1 MNTLLEVK
9 GHEKHYEHLLEA
21 HGLVK
26 RYGNR
31 LAVDGIDLVVAPGE
45 VVAIIGPNG
54 AGKSTTL
61 EMILGLRTPD
71 SGEVVFWCDHPRR
84 QVGVQLQTTPF
95 LRGLTVAENLT
106 LVAHFYGVRLTRQE
120 VTALLERCGLAEAAR
135 KEAARLSSGQQKR
148 LAIALALVHQPHLI
162 FLDEPTAA
170 LDPRA
175 RREIRELVRT
185 LASNGTAIVFTS
197 HDMEEVGKL
206 AHRLVL
212 IVSGHV
218 RAEGT
223 PADLLARSGAGSLE
237 DLYLNLTQEE
247 E

>member
-9 GHEKHYEHLLEA
+9 SHEKHHEHLLEA
-21 HGLVK
+21 HGPVK

-31 LAVDGIDLVVAPGE
+31 LAVDGIDLRVAPGE
-45 VVAIIGPNG
+45 VVAIVGPNG

-71 SGEVVFWCDHPRR
+71 SGEVTFWSSQPYRSI
-84 QVGVQLQTTPF
+84 GVQLQTTPF
-95 LRGLTVAENLT
+95 FRGLTVAENLT
-106 LVAHFYGVRLTRQE
+106 LFAHFYGVQLTRQH
-120 VTALLERCGLAEAAR
+120 VSDLLTRCGLAEAAHT
-135 KEAARLSSGQQKR
+135 EAIKLSGGQQKR
-148 LAIALALVHQPHLI
+148 LAIALTLVHQPHLI

-185 LASNGTAIVFTS
+185 LATNGTAIVFTS

-206 AHRLVL
+206 ADRLVL

-223 PADLLARSGAGSLE
+223 PADLLARSGTSSLE
-237 DLYLNLTQEE
+237 DLYLNFTQEE

>member
-1 MNTLLEVK
+1 MNNLLEAQS
-9 GHEKHYEHLLEA
+9 HESHLLEA

-71 SGEVVFWCDHPRR
+71 SGKVAFWCDHPHR
-84 QVGVQLQTTPF
+84 QIGVQLQTTPF
-95 LRGLTVAENLT
+95 FRGLTVAENLT
-106 LVAHFYGVRLTRQE
+106 LFAHFYGVRINRQQ
-120 VTALLERCGLAEAAR
+120 VNTLLARCGLAEAAR
-135 KEAARLSSGQQKR
+135 TEAARLSGGQQKR
-148 LAIALALVHQPHLI
+148 LAIALTLVHQPRLI

-185 LASNGTAIVFTS
+185 LATNGTSVVFTS
-197 HDMEEVGKL
+197 HDMEEVSKL
-206 AHRLVL
+206 ADRLVL
-212 IVSGHV
+212 IVSGRV
-218 RAEGT
+218 RAAGT
-223 PADLLARSGAGSLE
+223 VAELLASSGVHSLE
-237 DLYLNLTQEE
+237 ELYLNLTQEE